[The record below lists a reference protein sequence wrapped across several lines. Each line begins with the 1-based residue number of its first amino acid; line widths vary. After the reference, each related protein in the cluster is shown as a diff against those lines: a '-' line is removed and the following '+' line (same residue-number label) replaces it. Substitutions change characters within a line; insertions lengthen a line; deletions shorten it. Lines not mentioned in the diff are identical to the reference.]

1 MTEILLLGTFH
12 FLESDMDFYTEAS
25 QLQLKSL
32 AENIAKFNPDA
43 IAVELAVHEQK
54 AANESYQ
61 QLSLR
66 DFEDYEMMKT
76 NTLGTVTIYG
86 GQYPITYNNEAI
98 QIGYRVAKMLN
109 KEQVYAID
117 DDAPLNNDFKP
128 SNKFMNILKEM
139 QYLAASSNSS
149 IKQLLQCYN
158 SDEWSAKNHLLYIE
172 NNRINYNNNYIGS
185 EFASEWYRRNLKIF
199 SNLQKLSEEH
209 SKIFVLYGAGH
220 LKLLKDLILA
230 SDDMILAD
238 TMSYL

>member
-32 AENIAKFNPDA
+32 AKNIAKFNSDA

-61 QLSLR
+61 QLSLS
-66 DFEDYEMMKT
+66 DFEDYEKMKT

-117 DDAPLNNDFKP
+117 DDALLNNDFKP

-139 QYLAASSNSS
+139 QDQAASSNSN
-149 IKQLLQCYN
+149 IKQMLQCYN

-172 NNRINYNNNYIGS
+172 NNRINYDNNYIGS
-185 EFASEWYRRNLKIF
+185 EFVSEWYRRNLKIF
-199 SNLQKLSEEH
+199 SNIQKLSEEH

-220 LKLLKDLILA
+220 LKILRDLILA

-238 TMSYL
+238 TMSY